1 MKKVTLYFMLYFLF
15 IVIQVKAQ
23 ENSSTPVQTDVIS
36 GGIGI
41 GQDYG
46 GFGLNLI
53 AYPQR
58 NIGIFGGVG
67 YNLAGAGYNVGLKF
81 RLISKKPTGKVNP
94 YAVVMYGYNAVIMV
108 TDASQYDKVFYGP
121 TAGIGIDLKT
131 HPRSKIYYSFGL
143 NIPFRGSEVD
153 DYMNDLKNNHSV
165 EFKNDLFPVTFSIG
179 FKYIFK

>member
-1 MKKVTLYFMLYFLF
+1 MKRGNFYLMLCFLF
-15 IVIQVKAQ
+15 IAIQLKAQ
-23 ENSSTPVQTDVIS
+23 ENTSAPVQTEVIS
-36 GGIGI
+36 AGIGI

-58 NIGIFGGVG
+58 NIGLFGGIG
-67 YNLAGAGYNVGLKF
+67 YNINGPGYNVGLKF

-94 YAVVMYGYNAVIMV
+94 YAVFMYGYNAVVVV
-108 TDASQYDKVFYGP
+108 TNFPDYNKVFYGP
-121 TAGIGIDLKT
+121 TVGFGIDLKL
-131 HPRSKIYYSFGL
+131 HPTSKFYYSLGI
-143 NIPFRGSEVD
+143 NIPIRGSEVD
-153 DYMNDLKNNHSV
+153 DYMNDLKNNYGV

>member
-1 MKKVTLYFMLYFLF
+1 MKKVTVYLMLSF
-15 IVIQVKAQ
+15 ILIAIQMKAQ
-23 ENSSTPVQTDVIS
+23 ENVSTPVQTDVLS
-36 GGIGI
+36 IGLGL

-58 NIGIFGGVG
+58 NIGIFGGLG
-67 YNLAGAGYNVGLKF
+67 YNLAGAGYNIGLKF

-94 YAVVMYGYNAVIMV
+94 YAVVMYGYNAAIKV

-121 TAGIGIDLKT
+121 TVGVGIDLKS
-131 HPRSKIYYSFGL
+131 HPRSKIYYSFGI
-143 NIPFRGSEVD
+143 NVPIRGSEVD
-153 DYMNDLKNNHSV
+153 DYMNDLKNNHGV
-165 EFKNDLFPVTFSIG
+165 EFNNDLFPVTFSIG